1 MLKPSGGREMTN
13 TNTNSIAI
21 KNLNR
26 QIAEIESHYLNAI
39 IQGVDA
45 KTLKLAA
52 ARARKRNGKAA
63 AKEEKHFIELRP
75 NFIFN
80 VTTRIVQIKD
90 EPKAFQKKQLF
101 GKVTAQF
108 EIYETLNQNITLN
121 LVVPQ
126 RILNEWDALARLKG
140 TNRRNYLNWIIFQ
153 KHGHPVQSQSNSY
166 LNQINLIYSKDS
178 DPQELAPYG
187 GKEKFSTYKLVINR
201 TVVYERLKKQVMSF
215 FRNSQDIDLEK
226 NLAKLITLYICFA
239 IDSTY
244 YQYCEYENEVHYM
257 PEKEI
262 L

>member
-1 MLKPSGGREMTN
+1 MTNTN

-126 RILNEWDALARLKG
+126 RILDEWDALAKLKG
-140 TNRRNYLNWIIFQ
+140 TNRRTCRS
-153 KHGHPVQSQSNSY
+153 PVR
-166 LNQINLIYSKDS
+166 
-178 DPQELAPYG
+178 E
-187 GKEKFSTYKLVINR
+187 
-201 TVVYERLKKQVMSF
+201 
-215 FRNSQDIDLEK
+215 
-226 NLAKLITLYICFA
+226 
-239 IDSTY
+239 
-244 YQYCEYENEVHYM
+244 
-257 PEKEI
+257 
-262 L
+262 